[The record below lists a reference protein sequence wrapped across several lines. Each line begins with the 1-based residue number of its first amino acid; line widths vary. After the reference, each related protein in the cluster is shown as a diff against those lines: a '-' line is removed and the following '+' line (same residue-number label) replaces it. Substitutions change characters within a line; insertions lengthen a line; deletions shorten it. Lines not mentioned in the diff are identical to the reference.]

1 MVEIWVVFKV
11 FIQCNFGCDL
21 NYWVG
26 ELKEGSQVQLH
37 VLLTELGV
45 ISMEGRQQGEEE
57 GNGRRG
63 KKPVFEGAGQ
73 RMEVKGNDF

>member
-1 MVEIWVVFKV
+1 M
-11 FIQCNFGCDL
+11 
-21 NYWVG
+21 
-26 ELKEGSQVQLH
+26 QLH

-73 RMEVKGNDF
+73 RMEVKGIDF